1 MEKEQIFT
9 PIDNKSF
16 SEFEQAIKTELDT
29 KIANS
34 DTMTHSKNE
43 FEKIQKIKDV
53 FAQINNEYKEPEDMG
68 EPPEPPNKEE
78 TE

>member
-1 MEKEQIFT
+1 
-9 PIDNKSF
+9 
-16 SEFEQAIKTELDT
+16 
-29 KIANS
+29 
-34 DTMTHSKNE
+34 MTHSKNE

-53 FAQINNEYKEPEDMG
+53 FAQINNEYKEPNDMG